1 MRFYSITSLAGF
13 VVTAALL
20 MVFVRQLVIED
31 IVQLA
36 QRSNLAL
43 VNSILNSVRSDMV
56 EFLAGAQDAVPHQ
69 PLQQELPARLAASIV
84 EMMRDGSVAR
94 IKVYNRRGI
103 VVFSTKSDQIGDTM
117 EDNAGFT
124 SAMGGRVLSTV
135 VYRDTFN
142 RFDRETEEDNLMQTY
157 VPVRSDPTKPISGV
171 LEIYT
176 DITPLVYLNERT
188 EFGLLALVG
197 LLLAVLYAVLILI
210 MRHAA
215 RIIESQQNTI
225 QERTATLEM
234 LSAQMLKSGE
244 MEKKKIAFDLHEG
257 LAQTLSALKA
267 YVERSREKN
276 GNGEA
281 DTESLEQILPVLQEA
296 ISEVRAIATE
306 LRPSS
311 LDDLGLLPTI
321 RWFCREFEQ
330 LHPGMQ
336 IEQKLSLRESDLP
349 VALKI
354 VIYRIIESTLKNLA
368 LHAAADQVHLRLQLA
383 DAAVVL
389 LIDDSPQDSN
399 YASASTPDPA
409 PDLRLQFAE
418 ARERTTLSGG
428 IFSVGRNAAGGVKLE
443 CSWDAARGAA
453 SVFQTTGSPQELN
466 SE

>member
-20 MVFVRQLVIED
+20 MVFVRQMVIDD

-43 VNSILNSVRSDMV
+43 VNSILSAVKADLV
-56 EFLAGAQDAVPHQ
+56 DYLAGVQDAAPHQ
-69 PLQQELPARLAASIV
+69 PVAQKLSAHLTANIV
-84 EMMRDGSVAR
+84 ELMRDGSVTR

-103 VVFSTKSDQIGDTM
+103 VVFSTKSEQIGDTK
-117 EDNAGFT
+117 EENEGFT
-124 SAMGGRVLSTV
+124 SAMGGKVLSTV

-142 RFDRETEEDNLMQTY
+142 RFDQETEEDNLMQTY
-157 VPVRSDPTKPISGV
+157 VPVRGDPTQPISGV

-197 LLLAVLYAVLILI
+197 LLLGILYGVLILI

-215 RIIESQQNTI
+215 RIIDAQQNTI
-225 QERTATLEM
+225 RERTSTLEM

-257 LAQTLSALKA
+257 LAQTLSTIKV
-267 YVERSREKN
+267 YVEHSREKN
-276 GNGEA
+276 GGGELNTA
-281 DTESLEQILPVLQEA
+281 ALEQIVPVLQSA

-321 RWFCREFEQ
+321 GWFCREFEQ
-330 LHPGMQ
+330 LHPAMQ

-354 VIYRIIESTLKNLA
+354 VIYRIVESVLKILA
-368 LHAAADQVHLRLQLA
+368 LQATADQIQLHLRLA
-383 DAAVVL
+383 DGAVVL

-399 YASASTPDPA
+399 YASVATPEPA
-409 PDLRLQFAE
+409 LDLRAQFAE

-428 IFSVGRNAAGGVKLE
+428 EFSIGRNAAGGVRLE
-443 CSWDAARGAA
+443 CSWVTAGRAGSFAANLA
-453 SVFQTTGSPQELN
+453 
-466 SE
+466 